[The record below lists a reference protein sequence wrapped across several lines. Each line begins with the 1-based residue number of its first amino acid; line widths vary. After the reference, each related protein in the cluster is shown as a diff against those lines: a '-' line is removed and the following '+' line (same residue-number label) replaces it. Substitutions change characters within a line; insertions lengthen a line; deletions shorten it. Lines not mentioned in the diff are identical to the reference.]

1 MVATSAQHASK
12 RRDIQRPSE
21 YGVGRTASSAHH
33 RTKMHNTILRQRR
46 QGPSS
51 ASGRSQCAEWRAA
64 LRAVRQSRLFQSRPL
79 SVAPFFSRAFF
90 ESRRMSA
97 APFVAVASGR
107 GLAARGHGY
116 ERVRHGGPTT
126 AIGTLLSPVAPIPS
140 CPTPLF
146 PQQTAAP
153 LLFKIPERCPC
164 PAVRA
169 VKAVPENRLAG
180 WVSDA
185 DGTSKFANQQE
196 CVATGADRAG
206 AVGRKG
212 RDRARG
218 RKLVPTG
225 RSEAQTGPAV
235 ATAHVVYPAA
245 TFEKAGAFGTTCG
258 KSAHATAPVPP

>member
-79 SVAPFFSRAFF
+79 SVAPFSV
-90 ESRRMSA
+90 
-97 APFVAVASGR
+97 APFSVAPYVSCALRCRGSGR

-153 LLFKIPERCPC
+153 LLFKIPND
-164 PAVRA
+164 A
-169 VKAVPENRLAG
+169 LAL
-180 WVSDA
+180 
-185 DGTSKFANQQE
+185 
-196 CVATGADRAG
+196 R
-206 AVGRKG
+206 
-212 RDRARG
+212 
-218 RKLVPTG
+218 
-225 RSEAQTGPAV
+225 
-235 ATAHVVYPAA
+235 
-245 TFEKAGAFGTTCG
+245 
-258 KSAHATAPVPP
+258 